1 MTNNST
7 HGQIYTLNPVGALA
21 EQAAAMAEESGL
33 LKELLQY
40 SFDNGILLILST
52 RGAV

>member
-40 SFDNGILLILST
+40 SLDNGILLINT
-52 RGAV
+52 A